1 MHCFCWATVASA
13 LNHPLAV
20 KPLNF
25 AILWTFKSDLN
36 AFPSWSKDL
45 EKTLQANKKKK
56 KTEDRTE
63 KAELPVN
70 VLLSNLFLKLWYTQ
84 KTSFLKNAWYVGRR
98 SVGWQLC
105 SPTLKITIS
114 NNQDTTK
121 NCTRRQQPGFVYTCK
136 TSPMIYPITS
146 ICLTLFFQYLFVTQK
161 RYRWGAGPKH
171 HPF

>member
-1 MHCFCWATVASA
+1 MSFA
-13 LNHPLAV
+13 L
-20 KPLNF
+20 F
-25 AILWTFKSDLN
+25 WTCKSDLN
-36 AFPSWSKDL
+36 VFPSWSEDPESKQ
-45 EKTLQANKKKK
+45 TKKKPHRGQNRK
-56 KTEDRTE
+56 SRVTCQCFIIK
-63 KAELPVN
+63 P
-70 VLLSNLFLKLWYTQ
+70 FFKLWYTQ

-146 ICLTLFFQYLFVTQK
+146 ICLTFFSISFCHTKALQMGGGAKAPPVLEESPTLSSFV
-161 RYRWGAGPKH
+161 
-171 HPF
+171 

>member
-1 MHCFCWATVASA
+1 M
-13 LNHPLAV
+13 
-20 KPLNF
+20 NF
-25 AILWTFKSDLN
+25 ALFWTFKSDLN
-36 AFPSWSKDL
+36 AFQSWNEDP
-45 EKTLQANKKKK
+45 EKTVHANKQQQQQKN
-56 KTEDRTE
+56 RTE
-63 KAELPVN
+63 QKKQSY
-70 VLLSNLFLKLWYTQ
+70 LSMFYYQTFFLKLWHTQ

-146 ICLTLFFQYLFVTQK
+146 ICLTFFNTFLSHKSVTD
-161 RYRWGAGPKH
+161 GGVGPKH

>member
-1 MHCFCWATVASA
+1 M
-13 LNHPLAV
+13 
-20 KPLNF
+20 NF
-25 AILWTFKSDLN
+25 TLFLTFKSDLN
-36 AFPSWSKDL
+36 AFPSWSEDP
-45 EKTLQANKKKK
+45 EKTLQASKQTNKQKKQNRGQK
-56 KTEDRTE
+56 RKSRVTCQCFII
-63 KAELPVN
+63 KPF
-70 VLLSNLFLKLWYTQ
+70 FLKLWYTQ

-146 ICLTLFFQYLFVTQK
+146 IRLTLFFQYLFVTQK
-161 RYRWGAGPKH
+161 RYRWGGGAKAP
-171 HPF
+171 PVLEESPTSSSFV